1 MENDRRILWA
11 DDEIELLR
19 SHHLFLEEKG
29 FEVTPVTNGEDALE
43 LMRQERFDIVLL
55 DEMMPGLDGLSTLE
69 QLKVLD
75 PNVPVVMITKNEEE
89 HLMNEAIG
97 RRIDDYLTKPV
108 NPSQIFMACKKILDA
123 RQIRQS
129 QAGQT
134 YVTKANQIR
143 EWLAGE
149 MDWRTWI
156 EVHRLLCEWGIE
168 VGALGERDLNQMI
181 EGQKKECN
189 HAFSR
194 FVERHYPVWVD
205 SEDDSPPL
213 SVDVVTEFVA
223 PFLQQG
229 RQVFFIVVDCLR
241 LDHWMVMEPLV
252 AQFFNVRREYHY
264 GILPTATP
272 YARNAIFS
280 GLFPSEIAA
289 KYETLWRQAQ
299 EDDRSLNRNEH
310 RFIDDQLADIGL
322 EVKGGSHYVKVLD
335 VNEGQQLTRKVSS
348 LNKVRLVSVVYNFL
362 DMLVHGRSQSELL
375 QEIAPD
381 ERGFRSLVQSWFEHS
396 SLFET
401 LKQVA
406 GTDAV
411 VVLTTDHG
419 AVRGTRATIVH
430 GDRKTSSNLRY
441 KHGKNLRCESKD
453 ALMIT
458 DPQAYGLPSS
468 GMGTNYIVAKED
480 FYFVYPTK
488 YNEYQRQFKDSYQ
501 HGGISLEEMILPVA
515 ILESK

>member
-1 MENDRRILWA
+1 MENFRRILWA

-19 SHHLFLEEKG
+19 SHHLFLEGKG
-29 FEVTPVTNGEDALE
+29 FQVTAVTNGEDAVE
-43 LMRQERFDIVLL
+43 LIRQEHFDIVLL

-69 QLKVLD
+69 QIKGLD

-108 NPSQIFMACKKILDA
+108 NPSQIFMVCKKILDA

-134 YVTKANQIR
+134 YVTKANQIN
-143 EWLAGE
+143 EWLGGQVN
-149 MDWRTWI
+149 WQTWI
-156 EVHRLLCEWGIE
+156 EIHRLLCEWDIE
-168 VGALGERDLNQMI
+168 IGELGENELKQMV

-194 FVERHYPVWVD
+194 FVERHYPIWVD
-205 SEDDSPPL
+205 NEKDSPPL
-213 SVDVVTEFVA
+213 SVDVVTEHVA
-223 PFLQQG
+223 PFLEQG

-241 LDHWMVMEPLV
+241 LDHWMVMESLV
-252 AQFFNVRREYHY
+252 AEFFNVRREYHY

-280 GLFPSEIAA
+280 GLFPAEIAA
-289 KYETLWRQAQ
+289 KYETLWQQAQ
-299 EDDRSLNRNEH
+299 NDEGSLNRNEH
-310 RFIDDQLADIGL
+310 RFIDDQLADMGIAL
-322 EVKGGSHYVKVLD
+322 NGGSHYVKVLD
-335 VNEGQQLTRKVSS
+335 VNQGQQLTRKVDS
-348 LNKVRLVSVVYNFL
+348 LNNVPLVSIVYNFL

-381 ERGFRSLVQSWFEHS
+381 ERGFRSLVQSWFENS

-401 LKQVA
+401 LKRVA
-406 GTDAV
+406 RTDAV

-430 GDRKTSSNLRY
+430 ATNMARICVVTRRMHYLSMIRLRTDYLVVVWGRITSFPKKISILFILLNTMNINVIIKIVINTVAFLWRK
-441 KHGKNLRCESKD
+441 
-453 ALMIT
+453 
-458 DPQAYGLPSS
+458 
-468 GMGTNYIVAKED
+468 
-480 FYFVYPTK
+480 
-488 YNEYQRQFKDSYQ
+488 
-501 HGGISLEEMILPVA
+501 
-515 ILESK
+515 

>member
-1 MENDRRILWA
+1 
-11 DDEIELLR
+11 
-19 SHHLFLEEKG
+19 
-29 FEVTPVTNGEDALE
+29 
-43 LMRQERFDIVLL
+43 
-55 DEMMPGLDGLSTLE
+55 
-69 QLKVLD
+69 
-75 PNVPVVMITKNEEE
+75 
-89 HLMNEAIG
+89 
-97 RRIDDYLTKPV
+97 
-108 NPSQIFMACKKILDA
+108 
-123 RQIRQS
+123 
-129 QAGQT
+129 
-134 YVTKANQIR
+134 
-143 EWLAGE
+143 
-149 MDWRTWI
+149 
-156 EVHRLLCEWGIE
+156 
-168 VGALGERDLNQMI
+168 
-181 EGQKKECN
+181 
-189 HAFSR
+189 
-194 FVERHYPVWVD
+194 
-205 SEDDSPPL
+205 
-213 SVDVVTEFVA
+213 VDVVTEFVA

-310 RFIDDQLADIGL
+310 RFIDDQLADMGL

-480 FYFVYPTK
+480 FFFVYPTK